1 MSRLI
6 ESICLNDGMFYRL
19 PYHQARMDKTVREIF
34 HQINTIQL
42 KDVLNIQ
49 SYPTRGLFKCR
60 IVYDTSIYS
69 IEFLPYAITPVNSLK
84 IVEGNTIDYA
94 YKYADRSALHQLY
107 ELREGCDDIIIV
119 KNACLPDRQGLLS
132 DSYYSNIIL
141 YDGHHW
147 ITPATPLLYGT
158 MRQALLDD
166 GKIKMETIH
175 LADIRLFK
183 KVKLINA
190 MLGLNGPELSISQI
204 VF

>member
-6 ESICLNDGMFYRL
+6 ESICLSNGVFYRL
-19 PYHQARMDKTVREIF
+19 PYHQARMDKSVREIF
-34 HQINTIQL
+34 HQVNTIN
-42 KDVLNIQ
+42 LNDFLATQ
-49 SYPTRGLFKCR
+49 SYPTKGLFKCR
-60 IVYDTSIYS
+60 IVYDIGIYS
-69 IEFLPYAITPVNSLK
+69 VEFLPYTITPVKRLK

-107 ELREGCDDIIIV
+107 ELRDGCDDILIV
-119 KNACLPDRQGLLS
+119 KNGLLS
-132 DSYYSNIIL
+132 DSYYSNIML

-147 ITPATPLLYGT
+147 VTPAAPLLHGT
-158 MRQALLDD
+158 MRQTLLDE
-166 GKIKMETIH
+166 GKIKAETIH